1 MAQEVTSR
9 DFKLFIEE
17 QKRTN
22 EQLLLL
28 KEKSGEET
36 KNTLLV
42 GELLKQIKQGD
53 DEESTPQGYI
63 KAALPEILS
72 DVQNTTREITS
83 TKTEL
88 DEQDTLFKT
97 TNSIL
102 TTQNSAIAQQT
113 STFSDILK
121 TLQDTQLV
129 LQYIY
134 ATGTKQISVQE
145 ADLAFQKQL
154 EFRAEREEARG
165 DDEPPTAILKEEDD
179 DKKKGGFFAAL
190 GPLRALLTG
199 AVSILAGL
207 YTFAIAL
214 KDPEFKKQTKE
225 TFEALGDAFDAMKSL
240 FVTIGPAVAYIAKFS
255 FQALEVA
262 FKGLESMFVNL
273 QDFIDNGPNPETYE
287 GLPMTATVANK
298 SATTTATTLSTYL
311 TRLKTSFMAMDLDIV
326 KTFKPLGDVLSKTG
340 TAILKAPVIAQILGV
355 FGKTGSFLS
364 VLGKAAWPLT
374 IIQGVYEFFT
384 GYINTWEQTEGEPYY
399 KRVLISLDKAVYDV
413 VDALVYAP
421 IDFMTQAFG
430 WMLGKMGIK
439 DENNENFLKDYSI
452 ENALNEL
459 TLSTT
464 NFINDMINGAVSKV
478 TQIWDDF
485 MTWWDSWDITS
496 LLPDWAKIFVND
508 AEPLSTEPGKTG
520 DTFEYLSDPVSGFRG
535 GSEELRDILD
545 EAYGDVDVPESSTG
559 TIQTGETL
567 EEIAL
572 ANSNLTKQQLD
583 NIKALMNNNELLLDE
598 MKNNQGGVN
607 VVSGGNSINT
617 YAKSDLTLSKSARP
631 DDFSYNL
638 LMASV

>member
-1 MAQEVTSR
+1 MAQEVTSK
-9 DFKLFIEE
+9 DFRLFIEE

-28 KEKSGEET
+28 RDKSSEET
-36 KNTLLV
+36 SSTLLV

-53 DEESTPQGYI
+53 EESSTPAEYI
-63 KAALPEILS
+63 KSALPEILNERQLFYKQEDLGLF
-72 DVQNTTREITS
+72 DVDDRLIEVEDSLNGIQLNLQHNLYKHT
-83 TKTEL
+83 
-88 DEQDTLFKT
+88 DQ
-97 TNSIL
+97 
-102 TTQNSAIAQQT
+102 
-113 STFSDILK
+113 FSDILK

-165 DDEPPTAILKEEDD
+165 GDEPPPVTPQEEEKD
-179 DKKKGGFFAAL
+179 DKKKGGFFAAF

-384 GYINTWEQTEGEPYY
+384 GYIDTWEQTEGEPYY
-399 KRVLISLDKAVYDV
+399 KRVLISLDKAVYNV

-439 DENNENFLKDYSI
+439 DENNENFFKDYSI

-459 TLSTT
+459 TLSTE
-464 NFINDMINGAVSKV
+464 NFLNDMINGAVSKV

-496 LLPDWAKIFVND
+496 LLPDWAKVFVND

-520 DTFEYLSDPVSGFRG
+520 DTFEYLSDPVSGFKG
-535 GSEELRDILD
+535 GPDELRDILD
-545 EAYGDVDVPESSTG
+545 EAYSNSS
-559 TIQTGETL
+559 
-567 EEIAL
+567 
-572 ANSNLTKQQLD
+572 NVTKQQLD
-583 NIKALMNNNELLLDE
+583 IMKDLMTNTELLRLE
-598 MKNNQGGVN
+598 KQNKGNVN
-607 VVSGGNSINT
+607 VLSGGNSINT

-638 LMASV
+638 LMAST

>member
-1 MAQEVTSR
+1 MAQEVTSK
-9 DFKLFIEE
+9 DFRLFIEE

-22 EQLLLL
+22 EQLLIL
-28 KEKSGEET
+28 KDKSSEET
-36 KNTLLV
+36 SGTLLV

-53 DEESTPQGYI
+53 EEASTPAEYI
-63 KAALPEILS
+63 KSALPEILNER
-72 DVQNTTREITS
+72 Q
-83 TKTEL
+83 
-88 DEQDTLFKT
+88 LFNQQERLGVFEVDDILQG
-97 TNSIL
+97 TNALL

-113 STFSDILK
+113 STFTDILK

-165 DDEPPTAILKEEDD
+165 GDEPPPVTPQEEEKD
-179 DKKKGGFFAAL
+179 DKKKGGFFAAF

-214 KDPEFKKQTKE
+214 KDPAFKQQTKE

-262 FKGLESMFVNL
+262 FKGLESMFINL
-273 QDFIDNGPNPETYE
+273 QDFIDNGPKPETYE
-287 GLPMTATVANK
+287 GLPMTATLANK
-298 SATTTATTLSTYL
+298 SATTTATTLQNYL

-326 KTFKPLGDVLSKTG
+326 KIFKPLGETLKATG
-340 TAILKAPVIAQILGV
+340 TAILKAPVISQILGV

-384 GYINTWEQTEGEPYY
+384 GYIDTWEQTEGEPYY

-421 IDFMTQAFG
+421 VDFMTQAFG

-439 DENNENFLKDYSI
+439 DENNENFFKDYSI

-459 TLSTT
+459 TLSTE
-464 NFINDMINGAVSKV
+464 NFLNDMINGAVSKV

-496 LLPDWAKIFVND
+496 LLPDWAKVFVND

-520 DTFEYLSDPVSGFRG
+520 DTFEYLSDPVSGFKG

-545 EAYGDVDVPESSTG
+545 EAYSDSS
-559 TIQTGETL
+559 
-567 EEIAL
+567 
-572 ANSNLTKQQLD
+572 NVTKQQLD
-583 NIKALMNNNELLLDE
+583 IMKDLMTNTELLRLE
-598 MKNNQGGVN
+598 KQGKGNVN

-617 YAKSDLTLSKSARP
+617 YAKSDLTLSKSVRP

-638 LMASV
+638 LMAST